1 MAAQATA
8 GSSERSRVYR
18 YFQRWE
24 VLKDVPEGPPVTD
37 ARNPLERLQL
47 PVSEEFRNSMRRLF
61 PLSVWL
67 D

>member
-8 GSSERSRVYR
+8 DLREHSRVFR

-24 VLKDVPEGPPVTD
+24 VLKDVPEGLPVTD

-61 PLSVWL
+61 PLPVWL

>member
-1 MAAQATA
+1 M
-8 GSSERSRVYR
+8 
-18 YFQRWE
+18 
-24 VLKDVPEGPPVTD
+24 LKEVPEGLPVTD

-61 PLSVWL
+61 PLPVGL